1 MFDTF
6 ITLDCNGR
14 PLALDR
20 PRIMGIV
27 NVTPDS
33 FSDGGAHA
41 SVEAAIAHGLA
52 LAEAGADILDVG
64 GESTRPGSQPVPEA
78 EELARVIPVIEGLH
92 ARCALPIS
100 VDTSKPGVM
109 RAAVAAGA
117 GMVNDVHALRLDGA
131 MDAAA
136 ALGVPV
142 CLMHMLGEP
151 GTMQDDPRYED
162 VVAEVHG
169 FFNQRLFACQMAG
182 IDRKRL
188 LVDPGF
194 GFGKTLEH
202 NLRLLA
208 QLSRFVELGVPVLA
222 GVSRK
227 GMIGQ
232 LTGRP
237 VDQREVG
244 SAVAAVIAVQNGAM
258 LVRVHD
264 VAATAD
270 ALKVWAAVAAQP
282 APSRKPAPPSAPR
295 WPDDD

>member
-100 VDTSKPGVM
+100 VDTSKPGV
-109 RAAVAAGA
+109 
-117 GMVNDVHALRLDGA
+117 
-131 MDAAA
+131 
-136 ALGVPV
+136 
-142 CLMHMLGEP
+142 
-151 GTMQDDPRYED
+151 
-162 VVAEVHG
+162 
-169 FFNQRLFACQMAG
+169 
-182 IDRKRL
+182 
-188 LVDPGF
+188 
-194 GFGKTLEH
+194 
-202 NLRLLA
+202 
-208 QLSRFVELGVPVLA
+208 
-222 GVSRK
+222 
-227 GMIGQ
+227 
-232 LTGRP
+232 RP
-237 VDQREVG
+237 
-244 SAVAAVIAVQNGAM
+244 A
-258 LVRVHD
+258 
-264 VAATAD
+264 
-270 ALKVWAAVAAQP
+270 
-282 APSRKPAPPSAPR
+282 KPASGPQTKKAGFRRHSLVP
-295 WPDDD
+295 

>member
-202 NLRLLA
+202 NLQLLR
-208 QLSRFVELGVPVLA
+208 QLSRLVELGVPVLA
-222 GVSRK
+222 GLSRK

-232 LTGRP
+232 VTGRALE
-237 VDQREVG
+237 QREVG
-244 SAVAAVIAVQNGAM
+244 SAVAALIAVQNGAM
-258 LVRVHD
+258 LVRAHD
-264 VAATAD
+264 VGATVD
-270 ALKVWAAVAAQP
+270 ALKLWAAVSAQP
-282 APSRKPAPPSAPR
+282 APARKPAAPAMPR

>member
-64 GESTRPGSQPVPEA
+64 GESTRPGRQPVPEA

-282 APSRKPAPPSAPR
+282 APARKPAPPSAPR